1 MMVPHLQ
8 APVAGEGSAAAVRG
22 SSDAELDVRPDAQA
36 DGVKGAGA
44 EDGAAARAASAEAER
59 GEVTKEAAKAGSGE
73 EEAADDDED
82 EDEGEDDGGEKKNRD
97 RNTHSELIKLG
108 AAGAGKGGKIGVWG
122 VYSPGRPQITDPDS
136 RSRIPARLLNA
147 ELTCPICLSIVRCTH
162 TFMEC
167 MHRFC
172 QECIEKY
179 LRLGQKE
186 CPKCRV
192 KVSSRR
198 ALRPDPAFDKIIQK
212 FYPDIV
218 SERVRVG
225 N

>member
-1 MMVPHLQ
+1 M
-8 APVAGEGSAAAVRG
+8 
-22 SSDAELDVRPDAQA
+22 
-36 DGVKGAGA
+36 
-44 EDGAAARAASAEAER
+44 
-59 GEVTKEAAKAGSGE
+59 
-73 EEAADDDED
+73 
-82 EDEGEDDGGEKKNRD
+82 
-97 RNTHSELIKLG
+97 
-108 AAGAGKGGKIGVWG
+108 
-122 VYSPGRPQITDPDS
+122 
-136 RSRIPARLLNA
+136 SRIQRRRVLY
-147 ELTCPICLSIVRCTH
+147 IIQRTH
-162 TFMEC
+162 EC

-218 SERVRVG
+218 SERVRVVPG
-225 N
+225 HPISTF

>member
-1 MMVPHLQ
+1 MDVEE
-8 APVAGEGSAAAVRG
+8 AE
-22 SSDAELDVRPDAQA
+22 DAE
-36 DGVKGAGA
+36 
-44 EDGAAARAASAEAER
+44 
-59 GEVTKEAAKAGSGE
+59 E
-73 EEAADDDED
+73 EEE
-82 EDEGEDDGGEKKNRD
+82 EEEGQVERKDRD
-97 RNTHSELIKLG
+97 RPTHSELIKLG

-122 VYSPGRPQITDPDS
+122 VYAPGRPIMTDPDS
-136 RSRIPARLLNA
+136 RCRIPARLLNA
-147 ELTCPICLSIVRCTH
+147 ELTCPICLSIVRSTH

-167 MHRFC
+167 LHRFC

-218 SERVRVG
+218 SLLVLHARKRKRKKRIHGCACTPLVIAWVRLRRERGREVG
-225 N
+225 TGGEGGGCKIRYLVESGV

>member
-1 MMVPHLQ
+1 M
-8 APVAGEGSAAAVRG
+8 AAAV
-22 SSDAELDVRPDAQA
+22 QA
-36 DGVKGAGA
+36 DQASDNAGVK
-44 EDGAAARAASAEAER
+44 EDREGMD
-59 GEVTKEAAKAGSGE
+59 VDQD
-73 EEAADDDED
+73 ADDDEEQ
-82 EDEGEDDGGEKKNRD
+82 EDQDDGERKDRD
-97 RNTHSELIKLG
+97 RPTHSELIKLG

-122 VYSPGRPQITDPDS
+122 VYAPGRPIITDPE
-136 RSRIPARLLNA
+136 RQSRIPARLLNA
-147 ELTCPICLSIVRCTH
+147 ELTCPICLSIVRSTH

-167 MHRFC
+167 LHRFC

-198 ALRPDPAFDKIIQK
+198 ALRPDPAFDKIIHK

-218 SERVRVG
+218 SCNWLLMAFCLGAYARVLPMLAGRRLWREG
-225 N
+225 